1 MFPESKF
8 PKEMLKIP
16 SFILGGILILTGL
29 ISYLVQDP
37 SLSIKLTGPWASD
50 AEFVLSDGT
59 QEVML
64 DFMPCDDSAGENV
77 WWIVHKLN
85 ERHAKEINEKNY
97 ARKAGRMEG
106 EMESFWYASSSGE
119 TLAGLLQESENYSN
133 AGTENYEP
141 IEWPEIDV
149 EKAKLRFI
157 YNNLGGADGPV
168 TLSSTNWENV
178 LNAPENGESLE
189 FGKSWTAFI
198 PGIIGLLLILLAIA
212 ADKAPNAKKHIMHVA
227 VLIAL
232 LGFLSIA
239 KMVFGAFAEMS
250 WWRGEPYLIYEASSL
265 KPTSMLLSAGLLL
278 IYVILCVVSFITAR
292 KEMAA
297 QAARDAAKKAAVLK
311 KASKRD
317 SIDDEAKP
325 KDGKPP
331 ASKESQ
337 AGTESKKDTD
347 GKATPSA
354 DTKAPAGTPKDSGQP
369 QKAPSSSEPAKPSA
383 RPTSHSE
390 EKKEQAPAPSAEK
403 TEPAEKSVEQRKTP
417 TENKEGSDKPA
428 SSPEKTPENS

>member
-1 MFPESKF
+1 LSDKREDFYTLRACLFLESKF
-8 PKEMLKIP
+8 PKGMLKIP

-198 PGIIGLLLILLAIA
+198 PGIIGLILILLAIA

-311 KASKRD
+311 KAAKRKDTPDTDANSKKKEGG
-317 SIDDEAKP
+317 SE
-325 KDGKPP
+325 
-331 ASKESQ
+331 SKEDN
-337 AGTESKKDTD
+337 KKDAPEKKD
-347 GKATPSA
+347 APS
-354 DTKAPAGTPKDSGQP
+354 DQNSSEQPKKKDSEQP
-369 QKAPSSSEPAKPSA
+369 KNESDSETVKSDSSDKEEAPSTEPAKTEATEQKPS
-383 RPTSHSE
+383 
-390 EKKEQAPAPSAEK
+390 
-403 TEPAEKSVEQRKTP
+403 
-417 TENKEGSDKPA
+417 SDS
-428 SSPEKTPENS
+428 SSPKQDK

>member
-1 MFPESKF
+1 MFLESKF
-8 PKEMLKIP
+8 PRGMLKVP

-50 AEFVLSDGT
+50 AEFVLSDGV

-85 ERHAKEINEKNY
+85 ERHARETNEKNN
-97 ARKAGRMEG
+97 ARKGGRLDG
-106 EMESFWYASSSGE
+106 DLQSFWYASSTGE
-119 TLAGLLQESENYSN
+119 TLGGLLQESENYSN

-149 EKAKLRFI
+149 ETAKLRFI

-168 TLSSTNWENV
+168 TLTSTNWENV
-178 LNAPENGESLE
+178 LNAPENGESFE

-198 PGIIGLLLILLAIA
+198 PGIIGLILILLAIA

-250 WWRGEPYLIYEASSL
+250 WWRGEPYLIYDASSL

-311 KASKRD
+311 KASMRK

-325 KDGKPP
+325 KDDKSSDP
-331 ASKESQ
+331 KESK
-337 AGTESKKDTD
+337 AGTESKKGTD

-354 DTKAPAGTPKDSGQP
+354 DTKAPSGTPKDSDRP
-369 QKAPSSSEPAKPSA
+369 QKAPSAPETAKPSA
-383 RPTSHSE
+383 RPSSSSE
-390 EKKEQAPAPSAEK
+390 EKKEQPPAPSAEK
-403 TEPAEKSVEQRKTP
+403 KEPAEKSDEQAKTP
-417 TENKEGSDKPA
+417 TENKEVSDKPA
-428 SSPEKTPENS
+428 NAPEKSPEQP